1 MSHTGEAGPIGTT
14 GSSSCCRGGQGS
26 PVEMVFTPV
35 DPVITLPQ
43 FLQLMND
50 DLQNEWTHLQ
60 FYLYHASHITG
71 LHAEEYK
78 EFFTDA
84 AKGELEHVQQ
94 FLDRLL
100 GLNFALPNQSG
111 KSFPVF
117 TKVEDALWHAVQ
129 LEEEVVKNYAFRLTQ
144 LERLSS
150 AHPTV
155 APYLTLFYE
164 DQLQDSYEDAE
175 KMRRILAD
183 TLALQYRSATAATER
198 GRGR

>member
-1 MSHTGEAGPIGTT
+1 VFN
-14 GSSSCCRGGQGS
+14 SS
-26 PVEMVFTPV
+26 V
-35 DPVITLPQ
+35 DPILTLPQ
-43 FLQLMND
+43 FLQLMNN

-100 GLNFALPNQSG
+100 GLNFALPSQSG
-111 KSFPVF
+111 KQYTVY
-117 TKVEDALWHAVQ
+117 TKVEDALWHAVK
-129 LEEEVVKNYAFRLTQ
+129 LEEEVAENYAVRLGQ
-144 LERLSS
+144 LERLAA
-150 AHPTV
+150 AHPTK
-155 APYLTLFYE
+155 AKYLTLFYE

-183 TLALQYRSATAATER
+183 TLALQYRAAQK
-198 GRGR
+198 

>member
-1 MSHTGEAGPIGTT
+1 MSHTGEAGPIGPT

-26 PVEMVFTPV
+26 PIEAFTPV
-35 DPVITLPQ
+35 EPIITLPQ

-129 LEEEVVKNYAFRLTQ
+129 LEEEVVKNYSFRLTQ
-144 LERLSS
+144 LERLLS

>member
-1 MSHTGEAGPIGTT
+1 MSHSGEPGPVGPPGIP
-14 GSSSCCRGGQGS
+14 SL
-26 PVEMVFTPV
+26 
-35 DPVITLPQ
+35 TLPQ
-43 FLQLMND
+43 FLQTMNN

-60 FYLYHASHITG
+60 FYLYHASYITG

-84 AKGELEHVQQ
+84 AKGEMEHVQA

-100 GLNFALPNQSG
+100 GLNFTLPNYSG
-111 KSFPVF
+111 KQFPVF
-117 TKVEDALWHAVQ
+117 TKVEDALGHAIK
-129 LEEEVVKNYAFRLTQ
+129 LEEEVVENYAQRLVQ
-144 LERLSS
+144 LDRLLP

-155 APYLTLFYE
+155 ASYLKIFYE

-183 TLALQYRSATAATER
+183 TLALQYRRST
-198 GRGR
+198 

>member
-1 MSHTGEAGPIGTT
+1 
-14 GSSSCCRGGQGS
+14 
-26 PVEMVFTPV
+26 
-35 DPVITLPQ
+35 
-43 FLQLMND
+43 MND

-84 AKGELEHVQQ
+84 SKGELEHVQQ

-111 KSFPVF
+111 KQFPVF
-117 TKVEDALWHAVQ
+117 TKVEDALWHAIR
-129 LEEEVVKNYAFRLTQ
+129 LEEEVAANYTVRINQ
-144 LERLSS
+144 LERLAA
-150 AHPTV
+150 AHPIT
-155 APYLTLFYE
+155 AKYLTLFYE

-175 KMRRILAD
+175 KMRRIMAN
-183 TLALQYRSATAATER
+183 TLALQYRSAHAAAGDPVHTVNREH